1 MSALIGLRIK
11 IAQLTQGR
19 AETREKS
26 EMCFVPLGIF
36 LILTSGLL
44 WHFNYAQPTFL
55 KEREKKKKPAEDFS
69 LKFSAQCIQQV
80 LRLIGSGCCHD
91 STSSLCQPS
100 PLSLPLA
107 RLRPSSLL
115 LLTPLTLS
123 LWISPHP
130 PSLSLSLS
138 LLERTSGDNT
148 LALSVF
154 CCCRTDRK
162 ASRLHPLLP
171 CQTGNSDQ
179 GKTSENTMCSVRAGL
194 SCQCLRGEVL
204 GVRVEGGWTSA
215 LVGCAVCALE
225 RHRAATLRLSVQ
237 C

>member
-19 AETREKS
+19 AQTREKS

-55 KEREKKKKPAEDFS
+55 KEREKKEKACRRFFFEIFRSVYPAGITSDWE
-69 LKFSAQCIQQV
+69 
-80 LRLIGSGCCHD
+80 RLLPRFNIIPL
-91 STSSLCQPS
+91 STIPS
-100 PLSLPLA
+100 LSLPLA

-130 PSLSLSLS
+130 PSLSLPLS
-138 LLERTSGDNT
+138 AGT
-148 LALSVF
+148 
-154 CCCRTDRK
+154 
-162 ASRLHPLLP
+162 H
-171 CQTGNSDQ
+171 
-179 GKTSENTMCSVRAGL
+179 VRG
-194 SCQCLRGEVL
+194 
-204 GVRVEGGWTSA
+204 
-215 LVGCAVCALE
+215 
-225 RHRAATLRLSVQ
+225 
-237 C
+237 

>member
-1 MSALIGLRIK
+1 MGIK

-55 KEREKKKKPAEDFS
+55 KEREKRKSLQKIFFEIFLSVYPAGITSDWE
-69 LKFSAQCIQQV
+69 
-80 LRLIGSGCCHD
+80 RLLPRFNII
-91 STSSLCQPS
+91 
-100 PLSLPLA
+100 PLSTIPSLSSVSAPPSLITPLA
-107 RLRPSSLL
+107 HPPYS
-115 LLTPLTLS
+115 LS

-130 PSLSLSLS
+130 LPSLSLS

-194 SCQCLRGEVL
+194 SCQC
-204 GVRVEGGWTSA
+204 
-215 LVGCAVCALE
+215 
-225 RHRAATLRLSVQ
+225 
-237 C
+237 